1 MCLQYCNTLNI
12 LNSTDNRAIPTRD
25 EVTLSL
31 TIIMLLWRNGAD
43 PMMSYKLG
51 EKDIFPADVDNN
63 CPIVTL
69 LLSEYSFDNAAKLMY
84 YEKEKKIPL

>member
-1 MCLQYCNTLNI
+1 MQ
-12 LNSTDNRAIPTRD
+12 D

-43 PMMSYKLG
+43 PVVSYKLG
-51 EKDIFPADVDNN
+51 EKDVFPVDVNNN

-69 LLSEYSFDNAAKLMY
+69 LLSKYSFSDNPTKLIHIFML
-84 YEKEKKIPL
+84 I